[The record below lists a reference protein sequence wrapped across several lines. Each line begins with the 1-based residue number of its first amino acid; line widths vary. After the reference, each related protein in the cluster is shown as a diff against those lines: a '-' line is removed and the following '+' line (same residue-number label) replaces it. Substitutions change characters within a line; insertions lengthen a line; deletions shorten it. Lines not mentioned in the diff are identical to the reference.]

1 MSRIRR
7 SWSGAFV
14 AAAAVGTLAVT
25 LIPGPAQASPKEAKA
40 AAGTTAGA
48 TANIEVIASKLNNP
62 RGLSVQADG
71 TILIA
76 ESGVGKPGCAPGTK
90 CVGLTG
96 SVYRVK
102 GTQQG
107 RVVTGLASSAVAPT
121 NPYEPISA
129 AGPNDV
135 EANGSG
141 YLVLSGFGGGTDD
154 RAKLGADAAKLGTL
168 QTASGW
174 VVGDPVKHETL
185 LDPDWI
191 LGHPANPEEASIHS
205 NPWRFAR
212 NGRGFLV
219 TDAGANDL
227 VGVGFGG
234 RTTTEAIFP
243 DNELPAPGGAAAP
256 SAKEKKA
263 LESLAPQAKTV
274 AADGTVKVQAVP
286 SGIVKGA
293 DGAFYVAD
301 MGGLRPG
308 ASRIW
313 RIVPGHRAEVFASG
327 LTAVTDLAADKNGN
341 LIALTLTGGFQQ
353 QGPPLPGKLN
363 RIDLKTKAVTE
374 IPTDGKLAMSTGLA
388 VGPNNEIYV
397 TNNSVGTEG
406 QLIKVTE

>member
-1 MSRIRR
+1 M
-7 SWSGAFV
+7 

-25 LIPGPAQASPKEAKA
+25 LIPGPAQASPSSPKDAKA
-40 AAGTTAGA
+40 AA
-48 TANIEVIASKLNNP
+48 ANIEVIASKLNNP

-168 QTASGW
+168 QTGSGW

-185 LDPDWI
+185 LDPDWV
-191 LGHPANPEEASIHS
+191 LGHPAGGEEASIHS
-205 NPWRFAR
+205 NAWRFAR

-243 DNELPAPGGAAAP
+243 DNELPAPGGAGAAP
-256 SAKEKKA
+256 SAKEKKV
-263 LESLAPQAKTV
+263 LESLAPQTKTV
-274 AADGTVKVQAVP
+274 AADGTVKVQSVP

-293 DGAFYVAD
+293 DGAFYIAD

-308 ASRIW
+308 GSRIW
-313 RIVPGHRAEVFASG
+313 RLVPGHRAEVFASG

-363 RIDLKTKAVTE
+363 RIDIKTKAVTE

>member
-1 MSRIRR
+1 M
-7 SWSGAFV
+7 

-25 LIPGPAQASPKEAKA
+25 LIPGPAQASPTSPKEAKA
-40 AAGTTAGA
+40 AAA

-71 TILIA
+71 TILVA
-76 ESGVGKPGCAPGTK
+76 ESGVGKPGCAAGTK

-96 SVYRVK
+96 SIYRVK

-107 RVVTGLASSAVAPT
+107 RVVTGLTSAAVAPT

-141 YLVLSGFGGGTDD
+141 YLVLNGFGGSTDD
-154 RAKLGADAAKLGTL
+154 RAKLGADAAKQGTL
-168 QTASGW
+168 QTGSGW
-174 VVGDPVKHETL
+174 VVGDLVKHETL
-185 LDPDWI
+185 LDPDWV
-191 LGHPANPEEASIHS
+191 LGHPANPEEASVHS

-212 NGRGFLV
+212 NGRGFLA

-227 VGVGFGG
+227 IGVGFGG

-256 SAKEKKA
+256 SAKEKKV
-263 LESLAPQAKTV
+263 LESLAPQTKSV

-293 DGAFYVAD
+293 DGAFYIAD

-313 RIVPGHRAEVFASG
+313 RMLPGHRPEVFASG

-353 QGPPLPGKLN
+353 QGPPLPGKLS
-363 RIDLKTKAVTE
+363 RIDIKTKAVTE

-397 TNNSVGTEG
+397 SNNSVGTEG

>member
-1 MSRIRR
+1 M
-7 SWSGAFV
+7 
-14 AAAAVGTLAVT
+14 AAAAVGTMAVT
-25 LIPGPAQASPKEAKA
+25 LIPGPAQASPTSPKEAKA
-40 AAGTTAGA
+40 AAA

-71 TILIA
+71 TILVA

-96 SVYRVK
+96 SIYRVK

-154 RAKLGADAAKLGTL
+154 RDKLGADAAKLGTL

-185 LDPDWI
+185 LDPDWV
-191 LGHPANPEEASIHS
+191 LGHPANPEEASVHS
-205 NPWRFAR
+205 NAWRFAR

-227 VGVGFGG
+227 IGVGFGG

-256 SAKEKKA
+256 SAKEKKV
-263 LESLAPQAKTV
+263 LESLAPQTKTV

-286 SGIVKGA
+286 SGIVKGK
-293 DGAFYVAD
+293 DGAFYIAD

-308 ASRIW
+308 GSRIW
-313 RIVPGHRAEVFASG
+313 RLVPGHRPEVFASG
-327 LTAVTDLAADKNGN
+327 LTAVSDLAADKDGN
-341 LIALTLTGGFQQ
+341 LVALTLTGGFQQ

-363 RIDLKTKAVTE
+363 RIDIKTKAVTE

-388 VGPNNEIYV
+388 VGPQNEIYV

-406 QLIKVTE
+406 QLIKITQ

>member
-14 AAAAVGTLAVT
+14 AAAAVGTLAAT
-25 LIPGPAQASPKEAKA
+25 LVPGPAQAAPKEAKA
-40 AAGTTAGA
+40 TAA

-76 ESGVGKPGCAPGTK
+76 ESGIGKPGCAPGTK

-154 RAKLGADAAKLGTL
+154 RAALGKDAAKLGTL
-168 QTASGW
+168 QTSSGW

-205 NPWRFAR
+205 NAWRFAR

-227 VGVGFGG
+227 IGVGFGG

-243 DNELPAPGGAAAP
+243 DNELPAQGPAAAP

-263 LESLAPQAKTV
+263 LESLVPQTKTV
-274 AADGTVKVQAVP
+274 AADGTVKVQSVP
-286 SGIVKGA
+286 SGIVKGK
-293 DGAFYVAD
+293 DGAFYVSD

-308 ASRIW
+308 GSRIW

-327 LTAVTDLAADKNGN
+327 LTAVSDLAQDKDGN

-353 QGPPLPGKLN
+353 QGPPLPGKLSK
-363 RIDLKTKAVTE
+363 IDIKTKAVTE

-388 VGPNNEIYV
+388 VGPDDAIYV

-406 QLIKVTE
+406 QLIKITQ

>member
-14 AAAAVGTLAVT
+14 AAAAVGTLTAT
-25 LIPGPAQASPKEAKA
+25 LVPGPAQASPKEAKA
-40 AAGTTAGA
+40 AD
-48 TANIEVIASKLNNP
+48 TANIQVIASKLNNP
-62 RGLSVQADG
+62 RGISVQDDG
-71 TILIA
+71 TILVA

-96 SVYRVK
+96 SIYRVK
-102 GTQQG
+102 GSEQG
-107 RVVTGLASSAVAPT
+107 RVVTGLPSSAVAPT

-141 YLVLSGFGGGTDD
+141 YLVLNGFGGGTDD
-154 RAKLGADAAKLGTL
+154 RDKLGKDAAKLGTL

-174 VVGDPVKHETL
+174 VLGDLAKHETL

-191 LGHPANPEEASIHS
+191 LGHVPNPEEASIHS

-219 TDAGANDL
+219 ADAGGNDL
-227 VGVGFGG
+227 VGIGFGG
-234 RTTTEAIFP
+234 KTTTEAIFP
-243 DNELPAPGGAAAP
+243 DNEIPAPGGAAAAP

-263 LESLAPQAKTV
+263 LSALVPQATTT
-274 AADGTVKVQAVP
+274 AANGTVKVQSVP
-286 SGIVKGA
+286 SGILKGK
-293 DGAFYVAD
+293 DGAFYMAD

-308 ASRIW
+308 GSRIW

-327 LTAVTDLAADKNGN
+327 LTAVSDLAQDSDGN

-363 RIDLKTKAVTE
+363 RIDIKTKAVTE
-374 IPTDGKLAMSTGLA
+374 IPTDGKLSMATGLA
-388 VGPNNEIYV
+388 VGPDDEIYV

-406 QLIKVTE
+406 QLIKITE